1 MAAQERINQSVE
13 NALDKRE
20 LEAIHHEQSK
30 EIERA
35 HENLEARSAEKSK
48 AEALENARH
57 EVEQIKHETESK
69 APEKT
74 AERHVERPAVSRR
87 DSQKAAFDHIMT
99 TAQSQM
105 SAQSRAFSKVIH
117 NPGVEKTSEALGST
131 VARPNAILSGAV
143 FAFVLTL
150 GVYLVA
156 RYYGYTLSGFESIGA
171 FVLGWVIGII
181 YDFLKVMITGKK
193 A

>member
-1 MAAQERINQSVE
+1 
-13 NALDKRE
+13 
-20 LEAIHHEQSK
+20 
-30 EIERA
+30 
-35 HENLEARSAEKSK
+35 
-48 AEALENARH
+48 
-57 EVEQIKHETESK
+57 
-69 APEKT
+69 
-74 AERHVERPAVSRR
+74 
-87 DSQKAAFDHIMT
+87 
-99 TAQSQM
+99 M